1 MSKQFADFLLPDEI
15 HRGLVK
21 EGFETP
27 TQVQQQVIPLAMDG
41 VDLLVSAA
49 TGSGKTAAFLLP
61 MMQRF
66 VDNRS
71 HASATRALILVP
83 TRELARQIYIQFMRL
98 GSFTRL
104 TAGVITGGEAKSHQI
119 ATLRKNPE
127 ILVATAGR
135 LLEHLEGDEVDLG
148 DLEILVLDEA
158 DRMLDMGF
166 ADDVLTII
174 GRCNPARQSLLF
186 SATLHHKGLVGITGP
201 LLRDP
206 QTLVVNPVREQHPD
220 IDHQILLS
228 DEPEHKERQLLWL
241 LENEPFEKALVFT
254 NTRERTVSLGAFLIG
269 KGQRVVVLH
278 GEMEQ
283 RERNRVM
290 GLFHRGEVPVLIAT
304 DLAARGLDVPG
315 VGLVINFDPPRSGD
329 EYLHR
334 TGRTGRA
341 GERGVAITL
350 VNSQEWNRVEGI
362 ARYLRLEFLP
372 RSIKGLE
379 SRFQGP
385 TRRKGP
391 AKAAQAAR
399 AEKAA
404 KTEAAAKKAAARPKD
419 RLRDRKDIGKRRRP
433 SAVAAVQAG
442 LGPPKKLKPETPG
455 KG

>member
-1 MSKQFADFLLPDEI
+1 MSTAFSHFLLPDEL
-15 HRGLVK
+15 HRSLIQ
-21 EGFETP
+21 EGYETP
-27 TQVQQQVIPLAMDG
+27 TQVQEQVIPLAMEG
-41 VDLLVSAA
+41 LDLLVSAA

-71 HASATRALILVP
+71 HASGTRALILVP

-104 TAGVITGGEAKSHQI
+104 TAGVITGGEAKSHQV

-127 ILVATAGR
+127 ILVATPGR

-174 GRCNPARQSLLF
+174 GRCNPARQSMLF
-186 SATLHHKGLVGITGP
+186 SATLHHKGLAGITGP

-206 QTLVVNPVREQHPD
+206 RTLVVNPVREPHPD
-220 IDHQILLS
+220 IEHQILLS

-241 LENEPFEKALVFT
+241 LGHETFEKALIFT
-254 NTRERTVSLGAFLIG
+254 NTRERTGSLGAFLVG

-315 VGLVINFDPPRSGD
+315 IGLVINLDPPRSGD

-350 VNSQEWNRVEGI
+350 VNSREWNRVEGI
-362 ARYLRLEFLP
+362 GRYLRLEFVP
-372 RSIKGLE
+372 RTIKGME

-391 AKAAQAAR
+391 AKAAQAA
-399 AEKAA
+399 KA
-404 KTEAAAKKAAARPKD
+404 KSQAAAKKAAARPKE
-419 RLRDRKDIGKRRRP
+419 RLRDRKAIGKRRKP
-433 SAVAAVQAG
+433 ASAGAG
-442 LGPPKKLKPETPG
+442 EAGMGPPKKAKPRTPAG
-455 KG
+455 GS

>member
-1 MSKQFADFLLPDEI
+1 MTIQFADLLLPDEL

-21 EGFETP
+21 EGYETP
-27 TQVQQQVIPLAMDG
+27 TPVQQQVIPLAMEG
-41 VDLLVSAA
+41 ADLLVSAA

-71 HASATRALILVP
+71 RASATRALILVP
-83 TRELARQIYIQFMRL
+83 TRELARQVYIQFMRL

-127 ILVATAGR
+127 ILVATPGR
-135 LLEHLEGDEVDLG
+135 LLEHLEGGDEVELG

-174 GRCNPARQSLLF
+174 GRCNPNRQSLLF
-186 SATLHHKGLVGITGP
+186 SATLHHKGLAGITGP

-206 QTLVVNPVREQHPD
+206 QTLVINPVREQHPD

-228 DEPEHKERQLLWL
+228 DEPEHKELQLLWL
-241 LENEPFEKALVFT
+241 LEHEPFDKALVFA
-254 NTRERTVSLGAFLIG
+254 NTRERTVALGNFLIG
-269 KGQRVVVLH
+269 RGQRVLVLN

-290 GLFHRGEVPVLIAT
+290 GLYHRGEVPILIAT

-315 VGLVINFDPPRSGD
+315 VGLVINLDPPRTGD

-341 GERGVAITL
+341 GEHGVAITL
-350 VNSQEWNRVEGI
+350 VNSLEWNRVEGI
-362 ARYLRLEFLP
+362 ARYLRLEFQP
-372 RSIKGLE
+372 RTIKGLE

-385 TRRKGP
+385 TRRKGH

-399 AEKAA
+399 SEKAA
-404 KTEAAAKKAAARPKD
+404 KAQAAAKREAERPKD
-419 RLRDRKDIGKRRRP
+419 RVRDRKDVGKRRKP
-433 SAVAAVQAG
+433 TAATQAG
-442 LGPPKKLKPETPG
+442 LAPPKRSKPDNPPRGT
-455 KG
+455 